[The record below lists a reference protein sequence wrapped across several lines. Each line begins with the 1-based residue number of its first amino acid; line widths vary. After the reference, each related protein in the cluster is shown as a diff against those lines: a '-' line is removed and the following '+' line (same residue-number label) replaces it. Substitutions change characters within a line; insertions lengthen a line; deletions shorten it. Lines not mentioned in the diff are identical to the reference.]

1 MTGKGKSRWADSAE
15 DAALEAQLKK
25 EKEEKKRLKAEKA
38 RKAEAER
45 KKREEAEAA
54 TAAAQRQQQQ
64 QQHDDDVNGPPAKR
78 RRLSTDRDAPQPQAA
93 ARVSSSNDSSKL
105 LRFESAG
112 GFGKCRSVENYDK
125 LNDIE
130 EGAYGWV
137 ARAREIETGKVVA
150 LKRLKI
156 DPKDR
161 SGLPVTGL
169 REIQILKDCN
179 HRNIVKLKEVVVGD
193 DTRSIENIFIVLE
206 FLEHDLKSILE
217 DMPEPF
223 LASEVKTLLLQLCS
237 GISYLHSHYILH
249 RDLKTSNLLLNNRG
263 QLKIADFGMA
273 RYYVPDSSQQKLTQL
288 VVTLWYRAPELLLGS
303 SKYGPEIDMWSVGC
317 IFGELLTRE
326 PLLQGKNEVDEL
338 TKIFEL
344 CGIPTD
350 DSWPGFRRLPNARSL
365 RLPSSTTAPTPSTK
379 TLMRAKFPLLTSA
392 GVSLLSS
399 LLSLNPSRRPTAS
412 EMLEHEYF
420 LQDPKPKNEAM
431 FPTFPSKAG
440 QERRR
445 KRETP
450 NAPQRGAQKEGGG
463 GIDFGAVQL
472 GGIFGSGRE
481 REERGGGFSLRMV

>member
-38 RKAEAER
+38 RKAEAEK
-45 KKREEAEAA
+45 KKREAEA
-54 TAAAQRQQQQ
+54 AAAQRQHQQQ
-64 QQHDDDVNGPPAKR
+64 TGDDDRVNGPPAKR
-78 RRLSTDRDAPQPQAA
+78 RRLSPDRDAAPPQAA
-93 ARVSSSNDSSKL
+93 PTTASSNDSSKL
-105 LRFESAG
+105 LRFEG
-112 GFGKCRSVENYDK
+112 GQFGKCRSVENYDK

-169 REIQILKDCN
+169 REIQILKDCS
-179 HRNIVKLKEVVVGD
+179 HRNIVQLKEVVVGD
-193 DTRSIENIFIVLE
+193 DTSKIENIFIVLE

-237 GISYLHSHYILH
+237 GIAYLHSHYILH

-273 RYYVPDSSQQKLTQL
+273 RYVPDPPPPKLTQL
-288 VVTLWYRAPELLLGS
+288 VVTLWYRAPELLLGAAR
-303 SKYGPEIDMWSVGC
+303 YGPEIDMWSVGC

-344 CGIPTD
+344 CGLPTD
-350 DSWPGFRRLPNARSL
+350 ESWPGFRRLPNARSL
-365 RLPSSTTAPTPSTK
+365 RLPSTKPAPQTTTT
-379 TLMRAKFPLLTSA
+379 TLIRAKFPLLTTA

-399 LLSLNPSRRPTAS
+399 LLSLNPSKRPTAS
-412 EMLEHEYF
+412 DMLEHEYF
-420 LQDPKPKNEAM
+420 RQDPKPKQEAM

-440 QERRR
+440 QEKRRR
-445 KRETP
+445 RETP
-450 NAPQRGAQKEGGG
+450 NAPARGQKAESMW
-463 GIDFGAVQL
+463 Q
-472 GGIFGSGRE
+472 
-481 REERGGGFSLRMV
+481 